1 VTTAVYLLNRS
12 PTRSVEGMTPYEAW
26 HDKKPSVAH
35 LRTFGC
41 IVHVKNT
48 KPMLKKLDDRSIK
61 MVFLAMNQGPR
72 LIVPTIHGQ
81 GMSRSP
87 EMWSLINLLSGTRAG
102 TLKHVPSS
110 SHLKWRPSAP
120 PSTS

>member
-26 HDKKPSVAH
+26 HDKKPSVAY
-35 LRTFGC
+35 LCTFGC

-61 MVFLAMNQGPR
+61 MVFLGYEPR
-72 LIVPTIHGQ
+72 
-81 GMSRSP
+81 SKAYRSYDP
-87 EMWSLINLLSGTRAG
+87 RTGHVQITRDVVFDELA
-102 TLKHVPSS
+102 
-110 SHLKWRPSAP
+110 
-120 PSTS
+120 